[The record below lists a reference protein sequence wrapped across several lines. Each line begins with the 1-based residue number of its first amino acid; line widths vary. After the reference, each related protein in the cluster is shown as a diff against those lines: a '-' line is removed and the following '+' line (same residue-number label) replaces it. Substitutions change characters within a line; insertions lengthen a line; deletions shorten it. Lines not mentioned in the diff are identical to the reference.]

1 MKSIVLVALLAAGC
15 SSKPKEPEGPSCTNS
30 ITIGVVK
37 MATTLKARSA
47 QLKPQML
54 EMMQGVMTKL
64 QATLIT
70 RCTEDKWPAE
80 ALPCFEAI
88 SSQPEMRKCL
98 DKLPP
103 DQHTKALTAIR
114 ETMMSGMR
122 SGMNHVPAVGG
133 PGLPVMAGSGA
144 AAPGSAA
151 PPAGSVAPAAG
162 SVAPPAGSVAPAAGS
177 VAPAAGSA
185 GSAAAGSGSASGW

>member
-64 QATLIT
+64 QATLIM

-103 DQHTKALTAIR
+103 DQHTKAQTAIR
-114 ETMMSGMR
+114 ETMMGMR

-133 PGLPVMAGSGA
+133 PGAPVMAGSGA
-144 AAPGSAA
+144 TAPGSAA
-151 PPAGSVAPAAG
+151 PPAG

-177 VAPAAGSA
+177 
-185 GSAAAGSGSASGW
+185 AGSGSASGW